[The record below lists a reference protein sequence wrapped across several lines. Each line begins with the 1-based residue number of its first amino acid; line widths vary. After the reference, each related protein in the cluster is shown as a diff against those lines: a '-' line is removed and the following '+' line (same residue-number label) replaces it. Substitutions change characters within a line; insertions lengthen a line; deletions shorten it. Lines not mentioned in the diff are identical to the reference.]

1 MCIRDRAKTDF
12 DLMEANL
19 KFSVIFSLNC
29 CQLILYRWSAA
40 MLLLLV
46 EYSEIYSTLDGRILF
61 SRNSRID
68 REKYCDKLSTT
79 CVIKELV
86 LKRNIAKGTT
96 DPRVEFISQDHS
108 SQFTNLEHNNF
119 RMSIKHLLQNLNHT
133 SASRQLNL
141 NLKS

>member
-1 MCIRDRAKTDF
+1 
-12 DLMEANL
+12 MEANL

-46 EYSEIYSTLDGRILF
+46 EFSEIYSTLDGRMAQKILL

-68 REKYCDKLSTT
+68 REKYCNKLSTT

-108 SQFTNLEHNNF
+108 S
-119 RMSIKHLLQNLNHT
+119 
-133 SASRQLNL
+133 
-141 NLKS
+141 

>member
-1 MCIRDRAKTDF
+1 
-12 DLMEANL
+12 MEANL

-46 EYSEIYSTLDGRILF
+46 EFSENSTLDGRMAQKILL
-61 SRNSRID
+61 SRNHRID

-86 LKRNIAKGTT
+86 LKRKILDLSAEILC
-96 DPRVEFISQDHS
+96 DHFVFECFILTKLVIDD
-108 SQFTNLEHNNF
+108 E
-119 RMSIKHLLQNLNHT
+119 
-133 SASRQLNL
+133 QLTQP
-141 NLKS
+141 KVHI

>member
-1 MCIRDRAKTDF
+1 
-12 DLMEANL
+12 MEANL

-46 EYSEIYSTLDGRILF
+46 EFSEIYSTLDGRMAQKILL

-68 REKYCDKLSTT
+68 REKYCSKLSTA

-86 LKRNIAKGTT
+86 LKRNIVKGTT

-108 SQFTNLEHNNF
+108 SQLQILNILQF
-119 RMSIKHLLQNLNHT
+119 QNLD
-133 SASRQLNL
+133 
-141 NLKS
+141 

>member
-1 MCIRDRAKTDF
+1 MD
-12 DLMEANL
+12 ANL

-29 CQLILYRWSAA
+29 CQLILYRWSAV

-46 EYSEIYSTLDGRILF
+46 EFSEIYSTLDGRMAQKILL

-68 REKYCDKLSTT
+68 REKYCNKLSTT

-119 RMSIKHLLQNLNHT
+119 RISIKH
-133 SASRQLNL
+133 
-141 NLKS
+141 